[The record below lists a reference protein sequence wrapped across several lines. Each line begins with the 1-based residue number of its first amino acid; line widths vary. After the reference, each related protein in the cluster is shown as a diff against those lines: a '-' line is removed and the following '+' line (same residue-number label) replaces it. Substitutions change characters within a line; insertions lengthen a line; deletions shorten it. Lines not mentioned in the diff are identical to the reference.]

1 MHRRLFL
8 RHAALATTALAALPL
23 SVCSPPESAPSE
35 AAPPAG
41 EASGGPLHEATLADL
56 QAYQQQGRYSAR
68 QLTELY
74 LQRIEAL
81 NHKGPTLRAVLSTNP
96 EALRIADALDQER
109 RAGRVRGPLHGIP
122 ILLKDN
128 IDTGDSQFT
137 TAGALVLARHRA
149 RQDAFIVRQLRAAG
163 AVLLGKANLSE
174 WSNFRSTSSSNGW
187 STLGGQTRNPY
198 VLDRSPNGSSSGSA
212 VAAAANLCAAAVGT
226 ETDGSV
232 VSPASAC
239 GLVGLKPTV
248 GLLSRAGIIPISST
262 QDTAGPLARTVRDAA
277 LLLGALAGPSAAP
290 DPADPATAARAGQDP
305 TDYTAYLQ
313 ASALQGQRLGVEK
326 SHLRDPSAAGDLLR
340 QAVAEL
346 KKLGATLVE
355 VELPRPLK
363 PIGEAEMEVLLH
375 EFKDSVN
382 RYLAAAG
389 APVKSLAE
397 VIAFNRKHEARV
409 MPYFEQELLERA
421 EQTTGLGSARYRAA
435 LARSN
440 DASRRGLDQLFTGLR
455 LAALV
460 GITAG
465 PAWSLDLV
473 HGDSDAG
480 PSFTTPAATAGY
492 PHLTVP
498 MGQVHGLPVG
508 LSFVGPAWSE
518 ARLLGLGYAYEQA
531 TGHRRAPA
539 FRAGLAGQ

>member
-23 SVCSPPESAPSE
+23 SVCSPSESTPPGSTP
-35 AAPPAG
+35 AAAEPAG
-41 EASGGPLHEATLADL
+41 FALHEATLADL

-68 QLTELY
+68 QLAELY
-74 LQRIEAL
+74 LKRIEEL
-81 NHKGPTLRAVLSTNP
+81 NRKGPTLRAVLSTNP
-96 EALRIADALDQER
+96 DALRLADALDQER

-128 IDTGDSQFT
+128 IDTGDAQPT
-137 TAGALVLARHRA
+137 TAGALVLAGHRA

-163 AVLLGKANLSE
+163 AVVLGKANLSE
-174 WSNFRSTSSSNGW
+174 WSNFRSTHSSNGW

-212 VAAAANLCAAAVGT
+212 VAVAANLCAAAVGT

-262 QDTAGPLARTVRDAA
+262 QDTAGPMARTVRDAA
-277 LLLGALAGPSAAP
+277 LLLGALAGPPVP
-290 DPADPATAARAGQDP
+290 DPADPATAARAGHAP
-305 TDYTAYLQ
+305 TDYTTYLQ
-313 ASALQGQRLGVEK
+313 ASALRGQRLGVEK
-326 SHLRDPSAAGDLLR
+326 SYLRDPSAAGDLLR
-340 QAVAEL
+340 QAAAEL

-363 PIGEAEMEVLLH
+363 PIGDIEMEVLLY
-375 EFKDSVN
+375 EFKDGVN
-382 RYLAAAG
+382 RYLASAG
-389 APVKSLAE
+389 APVKSLAD
-397 VIAFNRKHEARV
+397 VIAFNRQNEARV
-409 MPYFEQELLERA
+409 MPFFEQELLEKA
-421 EQTTGLGSARYRAA
+421 EKTDGLNSAKYRAA

-440 DASRRGLDQLFTGLR
+440 GESRRGLDRLFAEHQLVG
-455 LAALV
+455 LV

-480 PSFTTPAATAGY
+480 QSFTTPAATAGY

-531 TGHRRAPA
+531 TRHRRAPT